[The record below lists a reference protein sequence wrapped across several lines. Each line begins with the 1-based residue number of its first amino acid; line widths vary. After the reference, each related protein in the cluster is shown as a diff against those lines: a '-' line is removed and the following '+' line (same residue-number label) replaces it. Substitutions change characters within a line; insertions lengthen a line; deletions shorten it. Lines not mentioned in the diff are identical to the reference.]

1 MRISIEQGNMMAE
14 TEPENGHEI
23 WRKFLRKHW
32 RMLVLFAA
40 AAVLALIGAILV
52 WLWFV
57 GDAQSTDMVPTSLGL
72 WTMGHLV
79 TFLLYLIFWEV
90 LFIGIPVIMAAL
102 AGWLWWKKLPDE
114 EKREYRFFGA
124 HSRTTSGGGSISLL
138 FWIAFCIKIYLD
150 GNWNV
155 PLSTWTF
162 NYLVYSCLT
171 ALIWILV
178 IFGIPMALGLI
189 WWMSHETKKKP

>member
-1 MRISIEQGNMMAE
+1 MAE
-14 TEPENGHEI
+14 TAVGNGHEI
-23 WRKFLRKHW
+23 WKKFLRKHW
-32 RMLVLFAA
+32 KMLVLFAA
-40 AAVLALIGAILV
+40 AAFLASIGAVLV

-57 GDAQSTDMVPTSLGL
+57 GDAQSTGRVPTSLGL

-79 TFLLYLIFWEV
+79 TFVLHLIFWEI
-90 LFIGIPVIMAAL
+90 LFIGIPVIIAAV

-114 EKREYRFFGA
+114 EKKEYHLFGA
-124 HSRTTSGGGSISLL
+124 RSRTTSGGGTISLL

-155 PLSTWTF
+155 HFSTWTF

-189 WWMSHETKKKP
+189 WWMSHEMKKNP